1 MLEEVLASLP
11 GTAEGVNTCRVLME
25 IAKQRSIPI
34 PITEQVYQLLAGQVT
49 PRLALDKLMLRNIK
63 PEFDDFPREQMW

>member
-1 MLEEVLASLP
+1 
-11 GTAEGVNTCRVLME
+11 ME